1 MYHQPQL
8 AIAGAA
14 IRAAAGRTQ
23 QAESGLLPSVSLS
36 ADYTRLG
43 PASRINVGSVGG
55 TFTAGGYTANFA
67 GQQLL
72 YNFGHTQAQVA
83 QSRDQQSSASQAF
96 AQTRQD
102 VINQVKQGYY
112 TLLQNQRLV
121 EVQQSNVASQQAH
134 LDLARARFDA
144 GVAPRADVVRAEAA
158 VSQAQFNLVTVQN
171 TAAVSR
177 VTLNAAMGIDV
188 RTPTRVQETK
198 EQLPTLPEPAAL
210 VEQALACRPEI
221 RQLCADVS
229 AAQEAVKAARTAN
242 RPGFFADAN
251 YGLRGATFPPDNA
264 SWSYGVSLQWPLVDS
279 GLTRG
284 RVEEAE
290 ANLAS
295 AQAKL
300 CQGELTVESEV
311 TQAYLS
317 MQAAGQQVI
326 TAMAGVA
333 SARRA

>member
-1 MYHQPQL
+1 M
-8 AIAGAA
+8 
-14 IRAAAGRTQ
+14 
-23 QAESGLLPSVSLS
+23 
-36 ADYTRLG
+36 
-43 PASRINVGSVGG
+43 
-55 TFTAGGYTANFA
+55 
-67 GQQLL
+67 
-72 YNFGHTQAQVA
+72 
-83 QSRDQQSSASQAF
+83 
-96 AQTRQD
+96 
-102 VINQVKQGYY
+102 
-112 TLLQNQRLV
+112 
-121 EVQQSNVASQQAH
+121 
-134 LDLARARFDA
+134 
-144 GVAPRADVVRAEAA
+144 
-158 VSQAQFNLVTVQN
+158 
-171 TAAVSR
+171 
-177 VTLNAAMGIDV
+177 
-188 RTPTRVQETK
+188 
-198 EQLPTLPEPAAL
+198 
-210 VEQALACRPEI
+210 
-221 RQLCADVS
+221 CADVS

-326 TAMAGVA
+326 TAVAGVA
-333 SARRA
+333 SAEESLKVSTGRYQAGVAPYLEVLDAQTAQVTAQVSQVNADYGLSLAKAALERALGRGGS